1 MAMPTLEQL
10 RLLLAVAS
18 RGTIASAAEDVGYTA
33 SAVSQQLSALER
45 QLGTSLLERSNRGV
59 TLTPAGARLSERA
72 SLILDLVQTATI
84 EATQAGAQ
92 SVPITLRIGAFPTAI
107 SGLIVPAM
115 ALLEPLVRLAIVHIE
130 PEQALADLAARRLD
144 AALVDFYDML
154 PEPVQPGLHQVNLL
168 TDPLHIAVRADRT
181 APRAVT
187 DLACVPWVL
196 GGTRSRL
203 GRVSRIAL
211 RAAGLEPAVLVESD
225 DHWVTFDVMSTLDVA
240 TVLPDLALRTVPDH
254 VRSVIEISLG
264 CDRNVHL
271 VTRNVPR
278 PHPGFAMLENT
289 LRAIAAS

>member
-1 MAMPTLEQL
+1 MATPTLEQL

-18 RGTIASAAEDVGYTA
+18 RGTIAGAAEDAGYTA

-59 TLTPAGARLSERA
+59 TLTPAGARLGERA

-84 EATQAGAQ
+84 EATQAGAH

-107 SGLIVPAM
+107 SGLIVPAI
-115 ALLEPLVRLAIVHIE
+115 ALLEPLVHLAIVHTE
-130 PEQALADLAARRLD
+130 PQQALADLAARHLD

-154 PEPVQPGLHQVNLL
+154 PEPAQPGLRQVNLL

-181 APRAVT
+181 APRAVP

-203 GRVSRIAL
+203 GRASRIAL

-225 DHWVTFDVMSTLDVA
+225 DHWVTFDVMSTVDAA
-240 TVLPDLALRTVPDH
+240 TVLPDLALRNAPGH
-254 VRSVIEISLG
+254 VRSVTEIDLG
-264 CDRNVHL
+264 CDRDVHL
-271 VTRNVPR
+271 VTRNVPH
-278 PHPGFAMLENT
+278 PHPGFTMLEKT
-289 LRAIAAS
+289 LRVIAAR